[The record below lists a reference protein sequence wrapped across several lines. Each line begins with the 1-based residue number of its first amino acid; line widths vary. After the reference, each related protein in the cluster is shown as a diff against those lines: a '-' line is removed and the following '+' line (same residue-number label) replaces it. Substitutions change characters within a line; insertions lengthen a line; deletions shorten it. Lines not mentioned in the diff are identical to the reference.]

1 MDIYIFSVCVLM
13 GLAVCD
19 LIVGVVND
27 AVNFLNSSIGSR
39 VAPRH
44 VIMIVASLGM
54 LAGVTFSSGMMEVAR
69 KGIFHPK
76 YFVMPEL
83 MTIFLAVMLTD
94 ILLLD
99 VFNTFGLPTSTT
111 VSIVFELLGA
121 AVSVSLIKIYNTGD
135 GLLRLVNYI
144 NTGKALA
151 IISGILLSIV
161 IAFCS
166 GAIIQFIAR
175 TVFTFDYR
183 KRLKRFGG
191 IWGGLSLAAITYF
204 ILIKGAKG
212 ASFLTPESVGW
223 IKTHAW
229 TIMAM
234 GFGFFGIIFQL
245 LAVYSKID
253 ILKPI
258 VLVGTF
264 ALAMAFA
271 GNDLVNFIGVPLA
284 GLNAYDIASASQD
297 PLRVTMEALQKPI
310 QSNTFLLL
318 IAGAIMVVTLWV
330 SRKARTVTETELS
343 LGRQEEGME
352 RFGSS
357 GLSRNI
363 VRLCHTVFSLVNR
376 LTPVPVRRA
385 IFRRLDPSAY
395 ICAASK
401 DGEIP
406 SFDLLRASVNLVVAS
421 AVVSFATSLKL
432 PLSTTYVTFMVAMG
446 TSLSDQAWGRESAV
460 YRVTGVLTV
469 ISGWFLT
476 ALVAFSISLLFAFAI
491 YYFKLAA
498 ILGLLVLLITFVWHS
513 YRLHFKR
520 AKEKRAVEVLSL
532 EKTDDAEIAIHASF
546 EQTGHF
552 LKEVS
557 DSLDLCFEAAFSED
571 RHRLRD
577 ATTWTDKIQKWANI
591 IISNTFETLFLL
603 RGDSVDNTQQ
613 YAKTMRFIQGIAE
626 SHRDMIK
633 RSYVH
638 FENFHEGFSKNQKE
652 ELRRIKTYVTRLLW
666 NTSIMLT
673 KRKKVDYDYIH
684 NQKQRLENL
693 VNEFDKNQIKRI
705 QDAES
710 KTRLSILFYG
720 LLANSMK
727 IAEQTENLL
736 DIFRESFTVK

>member
-1 MDIYIFSVCVLM
+1 MDIYLFSICVLIC
-13 GLAVCD
+13 LAVCD

-44 VIMIVASLGM
+44 IIMIIASLGM

-83 MTIFLAVMLTD
+83 MTIFLAVMITD
-94 ILLLD
+94 IILLD

-121 AVSVSLIKIYNTGD
+121 AVAVSLIKIYNAGD
-135 GLLRLVNYI
+135 GFLSLVDYI
-144 NTGKALA
+144 NTGKALV
-151 IISGILLSIV
+151 IILGILLSIV

-175 TVFTFDYR
+175 MVFTFDYR

-191 IWGGLSLAAITYF
+191 VWGGLSLAAITYF

-234 GFGFFGIIFQL
+234 GFCFFGVMFQV

-297 PLRVTMEALQKPI
+297 PLRVTMEALQGPI

-318 IAGAIMVVTLWV
+318 IAGIIMVVTLWV

-363 VRLCHTVFSLVNR
+363 VRLSHTVFSLVNR
-376 LTPVPVRRA
+376 LTPVPVRKA
-385 IFRRLDPSAY
+385 ISRRLDSGAY
-395 ICAASK
+395 TCAASK

-406 SFDLLRASVNLVVAS
+406 SFDLLRASVNLFVAS
-421 AVVSFATSLKL
+421 AVVSLGTSLKL
-432 PLSTTYVTFMVAMG
+432 PLSTTYVTFMVSMG

-476 ALVAFSISLLFAFAI
+476 ALVAFSVSLLFALAI
-491 YYFKLAA
+491 YYLKLAA
-498 ILGLLVLLITFVWHS
+498 ILGLLVLLITLVWHS
-513 YRLHFKR
+513 HRLHFKR
-520 AKEKRAVEVLSL
+520 AKEKRAVELLSL
-532 EKTDDAEIAIHASF
+532 EKTADAETATHASF

-552 LKEVS
+552 LQEVS
-557 DSLDLCFEAAFSED
+557 DSLGLCFEATFSED
-571 RHRLRD
+571 RQRLRD

-603 RGDSVDNTQQ
+603 RSDSVDNTQQ

-638 FENFHEGFSKNQKE
+638 FENCHEGFTEDQKE
-652 ELRRIKTYVTRLLW
+652 ELRRIKTYITRLLW

-673 KRKKVDYDYIH
+673 RRKKVDYDYIH
-684 NQKQRLENL
+684 SQKKRLENL

-720 LLANSMK
+720 LLENSVK
-727 IAEQTENLL
+727 IAEQTEALL